1 MPEGLEE
8 RLRAKQTA
16 AAKEVAGSLGSRTA
30 SNRSEGSSK
39 IVGADAE
46 MNLDLGNL
54 ESNCP
59 SVESEKSESETSQ
72 THLGANPG
80 DEPVPRTQDLGSVQ
94 VVNAKVL
101 HDFKSTH
108 AGAEERTIG

>member
-8 RLRAKQTA
+8 RLRAKQIA

-59 SVESEKSESETSQ
+59 SGSESETSQ
-72 THLGANPG
+72 AHLGANPG
-80 DEPVPRTQDLGSVQ
+80 DEPIPRTLMEMQDS
-94 VVNAKVL
+94 
-101 HDFKSTH
+101 F
-108 AGAEERTIG
+108 